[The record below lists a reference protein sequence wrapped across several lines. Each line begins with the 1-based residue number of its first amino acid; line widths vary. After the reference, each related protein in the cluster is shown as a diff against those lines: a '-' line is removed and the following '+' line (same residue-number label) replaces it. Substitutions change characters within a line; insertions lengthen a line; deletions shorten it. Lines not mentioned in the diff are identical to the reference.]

1 MVDVPTSPQR
11 SRHPLSF
18 KPPSTPA
25 RRHGQASTN
34 TPFRA
39 SSALSISA
47 STAKSNPSYV
57 DTSRQSASATPAPAT
72 QIQMDKFIESELHNA
87 IFHDP
92 KFIDRFLSG
101 DVAKLDR
108 VHEKCRNLDDYYDKN
123 GRWKLPS
130 TIRTEKSLYA
140 PILDILNTIKAAVDT
155 VNPATHAGPVP
166 RDRDP
171 AILDNSNPLTS
182 DDDPSGD
189 FIPEQPQFS
198 NTSTYTIRSDR
209 SETELIKPDFVLFE
223 DVDDK
228 HKHWEH
234 ARMPIEIK
242 KLAGYHKAAM
252 KQLSRYARAVFAHQ
266 LHRRHLY
273 AMMVC
278 NTEATFVRFDRA
290 GILYSHRINLRTD
303 SKAFTYAFAS
313 LMLDRIDQ
321 GYDPAFTCEINQDG
335 RLDYYVDL
343 PASAFTAKNP
353 STDSAPSEETE
364 TYRFMVVDRLCHRRS
379 ICGRATIVLRIRK
392 VEEGDDGDEYILK
405 IMWRDPE
412 RGAEGDVLRKVKGKF
427 GVAQYVWHGDAFGKC
442 RCSLKA
448 NGKWE
453 CTKCVAETA
462 KIGEMEVC
470 DQLTDIAIEVPPED
484 GKDPE
489 LKLVDTSV
497 CHPIS
502 QRRPYRI
509 CVFLVMS
516 SKGVPLEK
524 AESPQQFMQAVLDA
538 ILGYRG
544 LFNVGILH
552 RDISE
557 GNVLMLSPGQNL
569 DRDDILSNT
578 EIIDDVLIE
587 SEKKLREVLDQLGDR
602 EPAGMLSDLDLY
614 STHSLVPP
622 EAPPIDSPKTSTS
635 ASGGAVLATPSS
647 PVRLSPPSSRA
658 SGLVRSREEEEDTTE
673 TERGS
678 KKRKT
683 LTCPEGVPGTTR
695 VGPIRSHA
703 SSRDHE
709 GNRLIDFRTGTPA
722 FMSIRVVKVSVGEK
736 YHHSFLDDIESF
748 FWLILWSTAAHL
760 DPAAER
766 PTAAAQSML
775 NLLNQEDPY
784 GMRSFIFPSYQVN
797 EVNEGNGETSSEHPE
812 LIWKVT
818 IKSLTPAVVYY
829 SRAPI
834 RFSRIEGTCD
844 GHRPN
849 ETVKFLLKAPLQ
861 FASIVAEALPEAT
874 FAKITFLLLIKV
886 WELLE
891 QNAQCDGT
899 IEEILRGLSS
909 IQGVVGVLSQAS
921 KSILASTMGLL
932 KEPISGILRLL
943 EDISVHMFNRL
954 VAHGSDI
961 SMHIDKA
968 YLDDTFNIPEYLVT
982 LENLQSAFHA
992 SWSTLA
998 APRMDSTNVIYDE
1011 PPTWQK
1017 VSASA
1022 DDPLGKM
1029 EGKFQLHPHRART
1042 AETSFVIDPYEMLN
1056 LLGPMDIGGY
1066 DPDQAC
1072 MHGTRQ
1078 AILNKIITWT
1088 QNRDNAEA
1096 FMWISG
1102 QAGMGKTAIATSLC
1116 QRLDTMQALAGSFFF
1131 RHDDPDRNSPI
1142 TLINNIIH
1150 DTAMQCPAYAH
1161 EVASAIRTNRKLC
1174 KAHFSL
1180 RYEGLV
1186 QKPLERLR
1194 SLSTPTMLVL
1204 VIDGLDECGD
1214 RDSRTRI
1221 LQKLYDMSKLVPWL
1235 KIIITARPVGDIQQ
1249 YFQDH
1254 FPHNTIAHLHDF
1266 NASSDIRAYLEDQ
1279 LGELAQMERWP
1290 LDNISKLCVMAQGV
1304 FLWATA
1310 TTKYIR
1316 SSTIPASSRIE
1327 RILDN
1332 QKTPVVDCFDA
1343 LYTRALDKAIDGNDD
1358 ETKDAYIRCIG
1369 AIIATSEREP
1379 LAVPDLQYLL
1389 FVAGRIDQLT
1399 VGRAIRNL
1407 GPLLLVLD
1415 GQCARFH
1422 HSSFKE
1428 YITNASR
1435 SGDFFI
1441 ELDQYEAEPATCCL
1455 KVMQRDLRFNICK
1468 LDTSHI
1474 LNSEVLDLK
1483 LRIDTHIGPALKYA
1497 CIHWIDHFIA
1507 SPKQALVAE
1516 IRKLFEGPQL
1526 MYWVEVLSILGCLD
1540 LVVTGLSA
1548 LASATLPQQFDDW
1561 SLIVFWVKD
1570 LRRFILSFYDII
1582 TASTPHLY
1590 VSALAFS
1597 PTTSPIVQRM
1607 RPYFPNTIKV
1617 AKGGN
1622 LTWHPCIRSILH
1634 PDAILSLSLS
1644 LNGLR
1649 VATGYPDGSVCIW
1662 DTQTGVRV
1670 YKPLTGHSTPVTC
1683 VALSSNGEFVASSSY
1698 DTTVRVW
1705 DLSGSVPAGHILTG
1719 HSGSVHAIS
1728 FSPSATII
1736 ASTSSDQTIRLWDNK
1751 AMKPVGYL
1759 YAGHS
1764 SRISCLAFSHDGIK
1778 LVSGSWDKTVR
1789 VWSVDSGDF
1798 RSTMNPLLI
1807 VRCSE
1812 SITCVA
1818 FSPDGSKIASGSVD
1832 GAIQTW
1838 DSHDGNEVQAHI
1850 SLPKHSNSITS
1861 IAFSLNGKLIVTS
1874 SLDGVIQIWDAT
1886 TLVALSQPFGH
1897 SNCVNGVAFTPDS
1910 ACVVSGSAD
1919 MTVRLWD
1926 ITACPKSIVTTPF
1939 VGHSDSVYSIAC
1951 SSDGT
1956 RIISGSKDKSVRL
1969 WDAQNGTP
1977 IGDPL
1982 VGYTKSLNCV
1992 AFSPDGTRVVSGSD
2006 DNTIKLWDTKAHA
2019 LIHSYQHSSVIRCI
2033 RFSADGALI
2042 VFGAADCKIYLCESP
2057 EWRIM
2062 GDLQGHSKLVL
2073 SIAFSPDG
2081 LLLASASGDS
2091 TVILWDLKSRS
2102 ALGERLS
2109 GHTDWVRSVAFSP
2122 CGTQIASGSED
2133 QTVRVWDVRT
2143 GSIIHTLQGH
2153 SGPVTTVAF
2162 SPNGSHIA
2170 SGSYDRTIQLWNA
2183 KTGHTVGEPLIGHS
2197 HRVWSLAFSP
2207 CGNYIIS
2214 GSTDGTIRVWIPDIP
2229 NSVTELANDLT
2240 YCWPSNPYDLSLHP
2254 HYPGWVTDDQQSH
2267 IFWLPMH
2274 YRQPAYFLRTHSW
2287 VPAPQI
2293 FLDYSRFVHGTGW
2306 IRAICD

>member
-1 MVDVPTSPQR
+1 MSAHPPAPDPEWFRFYITDIEFEPSITDPNCKISAKLFVDDELICSLPWIDHTQ
-11 SRHPLSF
+11 
-18 KPPSTPA
+18 
-25 RRHGQASTN
+25 
-34 TPFRA
+34 PFRWSRLIACDA
-39 SSALSISA
+39 S
-47 STAKSNPSYV
+47 P
-57 DTSRQSASATPAPAT
+57 
-72 QIQMDKFIESELHNA
+72 
-87 IFHDP
+87 
-92 KFIDRFLSG
+92 
-101 DVAKLDR
+101 
-108 VHEKCRNLDDYYDKN
+108 
-123 GRWKLPS
+123 
-130 TIRTEKSLYA
+130 
-140 PILDILNTIKAAVDT
+140 
-155 VNPATHAGPVP
+155 
-166 RDRDP
+166 
-171 AILDNSNPLTS
+171 
-182 DDDPSGD
+182 
-189 FIPEQPQFS
+189 FS
-198 NTSTYTIRSDR
+198 
-209 SETELIKPDFVLFE
+209 
-223 DVDDK
+223 
-228 HKHWEH
+228 
-234 ARMPIEIK
+234 
-242 KLAGYHKAAM
+242 
-252 KQLSRYARAVFAHQ
+252 
-266 LHRRHLY
+266 
-273 AMMVC
+273 
-278 NTEATFVRFDRA
+278 
-290 GILYSHRINLRTD
+290 
-303 SKAFTYAFAS
+303 
-313 LMLDRIDQ
+313 
-321 GYDPAFTCEINQDG
+321 
-335 RLDYYVDL
+335 
-343 PASAFTAKNP
+343 
-353 STDSAPSEETE
+353 
-364 TYRFMVVDRLCHRRS
+364 
-379 ICGRATIVLRIRK
+379 K
-392 VEEGDDGDEYILK
+392 V
-405 IMWRDPE
+405 
-412 RGAEGDVLRKVKGKF
+412 
-427 GVAQYVWHGDAFGKC
+427 
-442 RCSLKA
+442 
-448 NGKWE
+448 
-453 CTKCVAETA
+453 T
-462 KIGEMEVC
+462 
-470 DQLTDIAIEVPPED
+470 
-484 GKDPE
+484 
-489 LKLVDTSV
+489 LKLCKIVN
-497 CHPIS
+497 HK
-502 QRRPYRI
+502 Q
-509 CVFLVMS
+509 
-516 SKGVPLEK
+516 
-524 AESPQQFMQAVLDA
+524 
-538 ILGYRG
+538 
-544 LFNVGILH
+544 
-552 RDISE
+552 
-557 GNVLMLSPGQNL
+557 
-569 DRDDILSNT
+569 
-578 EIIDDVLIE
+578 
-587 SEKKLREVLDQLGDR
+587 
-602 EPAGMLSDLDLY
+602 
-614 STHSLVPP
+614 
-622 EAPPIDSPKTSTS
+622 
-635 ASGGAVLATPSS
+635 
-647 PVRLSPPSSRA
+647 
-658 SGLVRSREEEEDTTE
+658 
-673 TERGS
+673 
-678 KKRKT
+678 
-683 LTCPEGVPGTTR
+683 
-695 VGPIRSHA
+695 
-703 SSRDHE
+703 
-709 GNRLIDFRTGTPA
+709 
-722 FMSIRVVKVSVGEK
+722 
-736 YHHSFLDDIESF
+736 
-748 FWLILWSTAAHL
+748 
-760 DPAAER
+760 
-766 PTAAAQSML
+766 
-775 NLLNQEDPY
+775 
-784 GMRSFIFPSYQVN
+784 RSFIFPSYQVN

-818 IKSLTPAVVYY
+818 IKSLTPAVAERSFPEELV
-829 SRAPI
+829 

-849 ETVKFLLKAPLQ
+849 ESVKFLLKAPLQ

-954 VAHGSDI
+954 VAHGSD
-961 SMHIDKA
+961 KA
-968 YLDDTFNIPEYLVT
+968 YLDDTFNIPEYLAT

-998 APRMDSTNVIYDE
+998 APRMDSTNVIYD
-1011 PPTWQK
+1011 
-1017 VSASA
+1017 
-1022 DDPLGKM
+1022 DPLGKM
-1029 EGKFQLHPHRART
+1029 E
-1042 AETSFVIDPYEMLN
+1042 DPYEMLN

-1150 DTAMQCPAYAH
+1150 EMAMQCPAYAH
-1161 EVASAIRTNRKLC
+1161 EVANAIRTNRKLC
-1174 KAHFSL
+1174 KAHFNL

-1186 QKPLERLR
+1186 QKPLGRLR
-1194 SLSTPTMLVL
+1194 PLSTPRMLVL

-1214 RDSRTRI
+1214 HDSRTRI

-1254 FPHNTIAHLHDF
+1254 FPHNTIVHLHDF

-1369 AIIATSEREP
+1369 AIIAISEREP

-1399 VGRAIRNL
+1399 VGRVIRNL

-1415 GQCARFH
+1415 GRCARFH

-1441 ELDQYEAEPATCCL
+1441 ELDQYEAEPATCCI

-1526 MYWVEVLSILGCLD
+1526 MYWIEVLSILGCLD
-1540 LVVTGLSA
+1540 LVVTGLSV

-1698 DTTVRVW
+1698 DTAVRVW
-1705 DLSGSVPAGHILTG
+1705 DLSGSVPTGHILTG

-1728 FSPSATII
+1728 FSPSTTII
-1736 ASTSSDQTIRLWDNK
+1736 ASTSSDKTIRLWDSK
-1751 AMKPVGYL
+1751 AMKPVGHL

-1798 RSTMNPLLI
+1798 RSAMNPLLI

-1838 DSHDGNEVQAHI
+1838 DSHNGNEVQAHI

-1874 SLDGVIQIWDAT
+1874 SLDGVIQIRDAT

-1897 SNCVNGVAFTPDS
+1897 SNSVNGVAFTPDS
-1910 ACVVSGSAD
+1910 AHVVSGSAD

-1926 ITACPKSIVTTPF
+1926 VAACPKSIAVTPF

-1956 RIISGSKDKSVRL
+1956 RILSGANDKSVRL
-1969 WDAQNGTP
+1969 WDAQHGSP

-1982 VGYTKSLNCV
+1982 VGHDKGLECV
-1992 AFSPDGTRVVSGSD
+1992 AFSPDGTRIASSSE
-2006 DNTIKLWDTKAHA
+2006 DNTIKLWDTETHTM
-2019 LIHSYQHSSVIRCI
+2019 IHSYQHSSVIRCI
-2033 RFSADGALI
+2033 KFSADGALI
-2042 VFGAADCKIYLCESP
+2042 AFGAADSKIYLCESL
-2057 EWRIM
+2057 ECRII
-2062 GDLQGHSKLVL
+2062 GDPLQGHSKLVL
-2073 SIAFSPDG
+2073 SIALSPDG
-2081 LLLASASGDS
+2081 ALLASASGDC

-2102 ALGERLS
+2102 ALGEQLS
-2109 GHTDWVRSVAFSP
+2109 GHTDWVKSVVFSP

-2133 QTVRVWDVRT
+2133 QTV
-2143 GSIIHTLQGH
+2143 
-2153 SGPVTTVAF
+2153 
-2162 SPNGSHIA
+2162 
-2170 SGSYDRTIQLWNA
+2170 
-2183 KTGHTVGEPLIGHS
+2183 TVGS
-2197 HRVWSLAFSP
+2197 Q
-2207 CGNYIIS
+2207 
-2214 GSTDGTIRVWIPDIP
+2214 GTH
-2229 NSVTELANDLT
+2229 T
-2240 YCWPSNPYDLSLHP
+2240 
-2254 HYPGWVTDDQQSH
+2254 
-2267 IFWLPMH
+2267 
-2274 YRQPAYFLRTHSW
+2274 
-2287 VPAPQI
+2287 
-2293 FLDYSRFVHGTGW
+2293 
-2306 IRAICD
+2306 